1 MTSRSSDGVVS
12 GWARAVSSAA
22 RRASSSARKAS
33 SSRRAFIA
41 RDCLSVAADEPP
53 DGTSRKL
60 VIGLNAGP
68 IIVLSVPSND
78 NAWEQQAN
86 LISAAH
92 AAASWARARRAQWT
106 GAAEATLTA
115 VEGVAAI
122 EIAPDN
128 DPAPV
133 PPAVEYLP
141 EPIAP
146 AQSPVFRTPDINTA
160 ASAAARTL
168 ELAAPLVP
176 WLIRGAIAAAVLTA
190 AVVGGRY
197 LWSILPSF
205 SKASTIASKTST
217 TASSASTTAK
227 GEPKAAKAASA
238 GGGQGTL
245 QVTTTPPGAQVSVDG
260 KPRGVTPL
268 TLADLS
274 VGHHDVVLKGEGGT
288 LQRTVTIAGNQ
299 TATIDEGIFS
309 GFVTIYTPFDVT
321 ITEGG
326 RVLTA
331 DDRHQIMLPAGTH
344 ELRITN
350 RALAYEA
357 TRKVDI
363 KPGEATNLQLTPEP
377 STITVTATSAAEV
390 WFDGTR
396 LGDTPLNGAPVP
408 LGEHEIVVRR
418 TSGGE
423 RRFTVTV
430 GAKPF
435 TLNVEF

>member
-1 MTSRSSDGVVS
+1 
-12 GWARAVSSAA
+12 
-22 RRASSSARKAS
+22 
-33 SSRRAFIA
+33 
-41 RDCLSVAADEPP
+41 
-53 DGTSRKL
+53 
-60 VIGLNAGP
+60 
-68 IIVLSVPSND
+68 VPAND

-106 GAAEATLTA
+106 GAPQPT
-115 VEGVAAI
+115 
-122 EIAPDN
+122 
-128 DPAPV
+128 PAPV
-133 PPAVEYLP
+133 ETVPVTEFALDRDPAVPAAVEYLP
-141 EPIAP
+141 EPVAP
-146 AQSPVFRTPDINTA
+146 VQSPVFRTPDLKTA

-197 LWSILPSF
+197 VWSVLPSF
-205 SKASTIASKTST
+205 SSV
-217 TASSASTTAK
+217 STTAK
-227 GEPKAAKAASA
+227 VEPKPAKPVSP
-238 GGGQGTL
+238 GSGPGTL
-245 QVTTTPPGAQVSVDG
+245 HVTTTPPGAQVSVDG

-274 VGHHDVVLKGEGGT
+274 VGRHEVVLKGEGGT
-288 LQRTVTIAGNQ
+288 LQRTVTIAANQ

-344 ELRITN
+344 ELRMTN

-377 STITVTATSAAEV
+377 STITVTATTAAEV
-390 WFDGTR
+390 WLDGTR
-396 LGDTPLNGAPVP
+396 LGDTPLSGAPVP

-418 TSGGE
+418 SSGGE